1 MLFVLCFA
9 GLLMV
14 YMSGY
19 IIEITGSWETVFSI
33 LAVVNIIGVTVF
45 IVLGDAKRVDQ
56 PQIIWTSCWK
66 QILPLQ
72 GILGF
77 PYLSFVTNGL
87 ETLQHSKTLYNN
99 FVIIYFFK
107 CILNIWQRWNWKWYS
122 ETMFYITN
130 IYLNCNFNKY
140 KKYKRNSVIPL
151 IWLEKLNYR
160 SLKCFWS
167 VINVY

>member
-56 PQIIWTSCWK
+56 LDQPQII
-66 QILPLQ
+66 
-72 GILGF
+72 
-77 PYLSFVTNGL
+77 
-87 ETLQHSKTLYNN
+87 
-99 FVIIYFFK
+99 
-107 CILNIWQRWNWKWYS
+107 
-122 ETMFYITN
+122 
-130 IYLNCNFNKY
+130 
-140 KKYKRNSVIPL
+140 
-151 IWLEKLNYR
+151 
-160 SLKCFWS
+160 
-167 VINVY
+167 